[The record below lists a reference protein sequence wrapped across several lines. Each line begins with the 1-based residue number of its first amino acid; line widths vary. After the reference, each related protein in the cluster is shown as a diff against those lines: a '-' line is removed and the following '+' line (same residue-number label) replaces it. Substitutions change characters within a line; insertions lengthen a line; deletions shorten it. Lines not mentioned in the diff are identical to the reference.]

1 MDAEDRHEDAV
12 VSGPIMLSQP
22 SKPGAIEQ
30 PSEETCV
37 HLKERLEK
45 QFSMLKQQ
53 IARRNEVEKAL
64 RQESTTLRLI
74 QKIDLTA
81 NEISSTEEVFHYA
94 LRSICE
100 YTNCPY
106 GQAYILSL
114 KGEDTPSGY
123 IWYCSDEDRFCFLND
138 QLRDSKFIHKSPLI
152 RSVIERGEPMWVQE
166 IDRIADQDHAQILLK
181 VGIQSSL
188 AFPVVVASEVV
199 AAIQLFSLDGAE
211 PETSLMEVIGNV
223 GRQLGYLVE
232 RTRAKDS
239 LQRCQV
245 LLSQSQQLAR
255 LGSWE
260 WDLSSNRFTWSDEL
274 FRIFGVDQQ
283 GFDGS
288 YDSFLALVHPEDRNL
303 VHETLQNTPHSKTP
317 IALYQRVL
325 HPDGKER
332 TLLGIGR
339 PILSEAGELLKVIG
353 TYQDVSD
360 QKEVEAKL
368 VLQAQ
373 KLAALNKMGQTVT
386 ITSDVE
392 LVFQRILFTL
402 RPILDAEAVFILL
415 LEGDELA
422 FVSVDNEQGSHL
434 EGLRIPAS
442 AGVAGEI
449 IAKGKPILL
458 YGEEIKRH
466 ISMRF
471 MEAYGHPIQALMAV
485 PLRVQDEWVGVM
497 EAVHS
502 QENAFTRDD
511 MQLME
516 SAASWVA
523 ATIQNSRLFSKAEA
537 NRHRLGQL
545 ARKLVTA
552 QEEERLRISRE
563 LHDEAGQALIVLKL
577 TLESVLAEVPAEST
591 SIRRQ
596 LIETISLTDQTMEQI
611 RIIAHD
617 LRPQVL
623 ESFGLNSALEALC
636 NDLSIRSK
644 LLIKYK
650 GADFPHVSD
659 PIAISFYR
667 FLQETLT
674 NIAKHAHASQV
685 EVVLNLD
692 GNNLCLSV
700 SDNGI
705 GVSSDTESE
714 LSGRSAGLGLKGLQ
728 ERFELLGGW
737 VLIDSSS
744 SEGTRVS
751 AYVPAELSMEVKE

>member
-1 MDAEDRHEDAV
+1 MDAEDRHAYEV
-12 VSGPIMLSQP
+12 ESQPIKVGQP
-22 SKPGAIEQ
+22 SKQGAIEQ
-30 PSEETCV
+30 PLEETCV
-37 HLKERLEK
+37 HLKERLDK
-45 QFSMLKQQ
+45 QLSMLKQQ
-53 IARRNEVEKAL
+53 IARRKQVENAL
-64 RQESTTLRLI
+64 RHESASLRLI
-74 QKIDLTA
+74 QQIALIA
-81 NEISSTEEVFHYA
+81 SELSSTEEVFHFT

-100 YTNCPY
+100 YTNCPC
-106 GQAYILSL
+106 GHAYILSL
-114 KGEDTPSGY
+114 KGEDKPSSY
-123 IWYCSDEDRFCFLND
+123 IWYCSDEDRFSFLKE
-138 QLRDSKFIHKSPLI
+138 QLRGSKFIPKSALM
-152 RSVIERGEPMWVQE
+152 RSVIERGGPMWVQE
-166 IDRIADQDHAQILLK
+166 IDRIADQDLTQILLE

-211 PETSLMEVIGNV
+211 PDTSVMEVIDSV
-223 GRQLGYLVE
+223 GKQLAYLVE
-232 RTRAKDS
+232 RTRAKES
-239 LQRCQV
+239 LQRSQS

-260 WDLSSNRFTWSDEL
+260 WDLSNNRFTWSDEL

-288 YDSFLALVHPEDRNL
+288 YDSFLELVHPDDRNF
-303 VHETLQNTPHSKTP
+303 VHETLQNTLHSKTP
-317 IALYQRVL
+317 LALYQRVL
-325 HPDGKER
+325 HPDGRER

-339 PILSEAGELLKVIG
+339 PVLSEAGELLTVIG

-368 VLQAQ
+368 VRQAQ

-392 LVFQRILFTL
+392 LIFQRILFTL

-422 FVSVDNEQGSHL
+422 FVAVDNEQGSHL
-434 EGLRIPAS
+434 EGLRIPAT

-466 ISMRF
+466 ISMKF
-471 MEAYGHPIQALMAV
+471 MQAYGHPIQALMAV

-502 QENAFTRDD
+502 QEDAFTRDD

-523 ATIQNSRLFSKAEA
+523 ATIQNSRLFSQAEA
-537 NRHRLGQL
+537 NRQRLGQL
-545 ARKLVTA
+545 ARKVVTA

-577 TLESVLAEVPAEST
+577 NLESVLAEVPAESK

-623 ESFGLNSALEALC
+623 ESFGLNSALEGLC
-636 NDLSIRSK
+636 NDFAIRSK
-644 LLIKYK
+644 LPIQYK
-650 GADFPHVSD
+650 GTDFPHISD

-667 FLQETLT
+667 FLQESLT
-674 NIAKHAHASQV
+674 NIIKHAHASQV
-685 EVVLNLD
+685 EVDLSLD
-692 GNNLCLSV
+692 QNSICLSV

-705 GVSSDTESE
+705 GVSRDAESD
-714 LSGRSAGLGLKGLQ
+714 LLRRSPGLGLRGLQ